1 MSHAPQRSDV
11 PAVVS
16 IENPPTTLRATLRR
30 LGPGLI
36 IAGSIVGSGELIA
49 TTKTGAQAGISL
61 LWLIVVGCVI
71 KVFVQIELGRH
82 TITHGETTLSALNTL
97 PGPRWRINWVLWF
110 WFAMMIAG
118 LGQLGGIVGG
128 VGQSLAM
135 ALPLT
140 GDYRKAIAVPSA
152 KELERYLHRKAEHD
166 AAGGDLS
173 RLSATQRRR
182 LRASLEYFE
191 HPTYGVLHRPDRAE
205 RVAEA
210 LQAVDQL
217 RLARQQY
224 DQATQALQAA
234 QAEADPDRLRAAQQ
248 QAQQAANAYAA
259 AQRQVRTLLEPWTWD
274 DKVWAAVTALATIA
288 LLFRGRYVLVQ
299 NVSTV
304 LVVTFTLVTIG
315 NVLALQMHEKF
326 SLTWSDLLRGFGLPE
341 ATADVQPLATAL
353 MTFGIIGVGATELIA
368 YPYWC
373 LEKGYARFTGPRAD
387 DDGWARRAR
396 GWMRVMHVDA
406 FVSMVIYTVATV
418 AFYLM
423 GVTVLY
429 RQGLD
434 PEGMRM
440 VGTLSE
446 QYVPVFGQYASW
458 LFLIGAVS
466 VLYSTFL
473 VANAGHGRMYTDSFK
488 ILGVLDP
495 HDPRTHQRSLAFF
508 AVLLPLI
515 AIGIYC
521 TGADPVQLVLF
532 GAFMQALMLPILGCA
547 AVYFRYRKSDVRLRP
562 GTTWDV
568 LLLLSC
574 VGLFIAGG
582 WLAWN
587 ELSKLLK

>member
-1 MSHAPQRSDV
+1 MSSPPQRHAAPDV
-11 PAVVS
+11 LTV
-16 IENPPTTLRATLRR
+16 ENPPTTLRATLRR

-71 KVFVQIELGRH
+71 KVFVQIELGRY
-82 TITHGETTLSALNTL
+82 TITHGETTLVALNGL
-97 PGPRWRINWVLWF
+97 PGPRWRIHWVLWF

-135 ALPLT
+135 AWPIT
-140 GDYRKAIAVPSA
+140 GDYRQAISVPSA
-152 KELERYLHRKAEHD
+152 KELERYLQRKAQFA
-166 AAGGDLS
+166 AAGGDAAQLT
-173 RLSATQRRR
+173 AVQRRR
-182 LRASLEYFE
+182 LLASLEYFE
-191 HPTYGVLHRPDRAE
+191 HRQYGVLHRPDRAQ

-210 LQAVDQL
+210 LRAVEDLQQV
-217 RLARQQY
+217 RRQHSLAE
-224 DQATQALQAA
+224 QALHEAQSQGDAAQVQAA
-234 QAEADPDRLRAAQQ
+234 QQR
-248 QAQQAANAYAA
+248 AQQAAAA
-259 AQRQVRTLLEPWTWD
+259 LDAARQQVRTLLEPWTWD
-274 DKVWAAVTALATIA
+274 DKIWAAVTALVTIG
-288 LLFRGRYVLVQ
+288 LLYRGRYALVQ
-299 NVSTV
+299 NLSTV

-326 SLTWSDLLRGFGLPE
+326 SLTWDDLLRGFGLPE

-387 DDGWARRAR
+387 DDGWAQRAR

-446 QYVPVFGQYASW
+446 QYVPVFGEYASW

-488 ILGVLDP
+488 ILGVLDK
-495 HDPRTHQRSLAFF
+495 HNPRTHQRSLAFF

-547 AVYFRYRKSDVRLRP
+547 AVYFRYRKSDPRLRP
-562 GTTWDV
+562 GTTWDA

>member
-1 MSHAPQRSDV
+1 
-11 PAVVS
+11 
-16 IENPPTTLRATLRR
+16 
-30 LGPGLI
+30 
-36 IAGSIVGSGELIA
+36 
-49 TTKTGAQAGISL
+49 
-61 LWLIVVGCVI
+61 
-71 KVFVQIELGRH
+71 
-82 TITHGETTLSALNTL
+82 
-97 PGPRWRINWVLWF
+97 
-110 WFAMMIAG
+110 
-118 LGQLGGIVGG
+118 
-128 VGQSLAM
+128 
-135 ALPLT
+135 
-140 GDYRKAIAVPSA
+140 
-152 KELERYLHRKAEHD
+152 
-166 AAGGDLS
+166 
-173 RLSATQRRR
+173 
-182 LRASLEYFE
+182 
-191 HPTYGVLHRPDRAE
+191 
-205 RVAEA
+205 
-210 LQAVDQL
+210 
-217 RLARQQY
+217 
-224 DQATQALQAA
+224 
-234 QAEADPDRLRAAQQ
+234 
-248 QAQQAANAYAA
+248 
-259 AQRQVRTLLEPWTWD
+259 
-274 DKVWAAVTALATIA
+274 
-288 LLFRGRYVLVQ
+288 
-299 NVSTV
+299 
-304 LVVTFTLVTIG
+304 
-315 NVLALQMHEKF
+315 
-326 SLTWSDLLRGFGLPE
+326 LLRGFGLPE